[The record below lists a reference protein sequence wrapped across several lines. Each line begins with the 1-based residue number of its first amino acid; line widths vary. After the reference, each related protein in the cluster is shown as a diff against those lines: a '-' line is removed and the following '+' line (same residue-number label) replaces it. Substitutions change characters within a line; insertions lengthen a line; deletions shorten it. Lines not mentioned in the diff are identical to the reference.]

1 MEYETITKFGWDQ
14 ANGKVKV
21 YITSGLDGVG
31 KIPKENIT
39 CEFEDD
45 KFDLRIQNL
54 NNKNYRLKIAQL
66 QNKIKFGECKF
77 NIKSNGIS
85 ITLVKD
91 GSDHW
96 TDLKPKQSMFGK
108 EDPKIDENGDPL
120 AGMQNM
126 MKEMYQ
132 NGDDK
137 TKAMIAESW

>member
-1 MEYETITKFGWDQ
+1 M
-14 ANGKVKV
+14 
-21 YITSGLDGVG
+21 
-31 KIPKENIT
+31 
-39 CEFEDD
+39 
-45 KFDLRIQNL
+45 
-54 NNKNYRLKIAQL
+54 
-66 QNKIKFGECKF
+66 
-77 NIKSNGIS
+77 
-85 ITLVKD
+85 KD
-91 GSDHW
+91 GSEHW